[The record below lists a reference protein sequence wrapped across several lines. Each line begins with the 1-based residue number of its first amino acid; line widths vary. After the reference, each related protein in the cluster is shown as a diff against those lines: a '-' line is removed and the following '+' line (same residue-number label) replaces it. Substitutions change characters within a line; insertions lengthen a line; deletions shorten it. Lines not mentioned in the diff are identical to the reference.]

1 MPVMPFRQ
9 MGGRVAL
16 VLAAAGLLSACQV
29 GGLPADLAPIPN
41 EVMRQVTA
49 IGSTPASPIYVRIF
63 KEEEEFELWKRRPDD
78 TYALLDSYEI
88 CAWSGVL
95 GPKFAEGDRQAPEG
109 FYTVGQ
115 AQMNPNSSYHL
126 SFNIG
131 YPNVLDQ
138 ALGRTGSNLMV
149 HGACSSAGCY
159 AMTDETVEIIY
170 ALAREAFRGGQR
182 SFNVHAFPFRMT
194 PENFASHWGDPN
206 MPFWLMLKEG
216 YDHFEVTRRVPDIEV
231 CELRYVFNAEADG
244 AAFIATEACPDY
256 RIPEDILAPLTA
268 KQEADEE
275 AFQIALAELQAEA
288 GIVVANER
296 GDGPATL
303 LVAAFIAPAEPVDLT
318 ANAAGEQDP
327 DPVTQMIFDRFFT
340 R

>member
-138 ALGRTGSNLMV
+138 ALGRNRVQS
-149 HGACSSAGCY
+149 HGAWRLLFGGLLCDDRRDGRNHLRARPRGLPRRPALLQCSCLSIPDDAG
-159 AMTDETVEIIY
+159 
-170 ALAREAFRGGQR
+170 
-182 SFNVHAFPFRMT
+182 
-194 PENFASHWGDPN
+194 
-206 MPFWLMLKEG
+206 
-216 YDHFEVTRRVPDIEV
+216 
-231 CELRYVFNAEADG
+231 ELR
-244 AAFIATEACPDY
+244 
-256 RIPEDILAPLTA
+256 
-268 KQEADEE
+268 
-275 AFQIALAELQAEA
+275 
-288 GIVVANER
+288 
-296 GDGPATL
+296 
-303 LVAAFIAPAEPVDLT
+303 
-318 ANAAGEQDP
+318 
-327 DPVTQMIFDRFFT
+327 
-340 R
+340 